1 MRYEVSMITTVY
13 LGSVM
18 FLGSVNYFFCKQIK
32 ALCIHLTE
40 YIIMCL
46 QNYNISSFIVSKVF
60 TIFSCVETPETGLFK
75 NHALIHFQ
83 SLFISDFTIIIAKQN
98 ILLQD

>member
-1 MRYEVSMITTVY
+1 MRSMTYPVDKFAFKMEFLLNVCTFIGSYYTFLRFLGCMRYNSYISYSDINVS
-13 LGSVM
+13 
-18 FLGSVNYFFCKQIK
+18 F
-32 ALCIHLTE
+32 
-40 YIIMCL
+40 
-46 QNYNISSFIVSKVF
+46 VSKVF